1 MYTTAITQP
10 LWAQGTMEV
19 QIAHE
24 YYNKG
29 DKENARRA
37 YQDLAKRPENL
48 PAIYANYLNLLLDA
62 GQYKLA
68 EDLVERMIR
77 RDDRISLKAD
87 AGVVYLRSGNVA
99 KADKY
104 FRELIRAQGQEAYRL
119 KSLADYFASQNL
131 PDYAV
136 ASLAY
141 AREATG
147 NANLFILEMANL
159 YRLQNKRDDMVEEYL
174 RYVTQAPNNTNYVK
188 NLLQVLLT
196 KPEEFESLE
205 RLLLDRVQQN
215 PNVEV
220 FADLLI
226 WTNLQQKNFYG
237 AFIQSR
243 AYDKRFKKQRPKT
256 LEIAQVA
263 LNNRD
268 YENAERGFLF
278 VSKEY
283 ARTELDQEARLG
295 LIRAR
300 EAKLKRRYPVNQ
312 DSLRMLAADYQDYVQ
327 RFPDNPFT
335 HEAQIDEAR
344 LYAQYLNARD
354 TAIAR
359 LQKLIASP
367 RVAPLTKAKAKLD
380 LGNIYILKNE
390 PWEATLLFAQVEKQQ
405 RETVLGYEAK
415 LRNAQLSYYKGEFKL
430 ALEHLDILKQATTRE
445 IANDAMDL
453 ALRIKENTVYDT
465 LGFSL
470 RQFARIEQ
478 LLYQN
483 EIARAVIELGYL
495 KAGKVLMKQ
504 SEAFLYDFIDKQV
517 LLDTEGEYV
526 WVTLPPRYQ
535 NRAMADDVYWL
546 EANLRQ
552 QQGEYQQSA
561 ELFQKIVDEFPDDVL
576 ADDAFFRLGQVYEEQ
591 LRDKARAMDI
601 YRQFLDKFP
610 GSVYAAEARKRFRQL
625 RGDFDEKKNN

>member
-1 MYTTAITQP
+1 MYTTLATTP
-10 LWAQGTMEV
+10 LYAQGTTDV

-37 YQDLAKRPENL
+37 YQELARRPEHL

-62 GQYKLA
+62 AQYKQA
-68 EDLVERMIR
+68 EDLVERMAR
-77 RDDRISLKAD
+77 RDDRLSVKAD
-87 AGVVYLRSGNVA
+87 AGIVYLRSGNVT

-104 FRELIRAQGQEAYRL
+104 FKDLIRAQGQEAYRL
-119 KSLADYFASQNL
+119 KSLADYFAAQNL

-136 ASLAY
+136 ASLTY

-147 NANLFILEMANL
+147 NGTLFILEMANL
-159 YRLQNKRDDMVEEYL
+159 YRLQNKRDQMVDEYL

-220 FADLLI
+220 YADLLI

-237 AFIQSR
+237 AFIQAR
-243 AYDKRFKKQRPKT
+243 AYDKRFKRQRPKT

-263 LNNRD
+263 LNNND

-312 DSLRMLAADYQDYVQ
+312 DSLRLLAAEYQDYIQ

-335 HEAQIDEAR
+335 HDAQIDEAR
-344 LYAQYLNARD
+344 LHAQYLGARD
-354 TAIAR
+354 TAIVR
-359 LQKLIASP
+359 LQKLIGNP

-453 ALRIKENTVYDT
+453 ALRIKENTGYDT

-470 RQFARIEQ
+470 KQYARIEL

-483 EIARAVIELGYL
+483 EVAQAVSELEYF
-495 KAGKVLMKQ
+495 KSGKVLMKQ
-504 SEAFLYDFIDKQV
+504 AEAFLYDLIDRQT
-517 LLDTEGEYV
+517 LLNTEGEYV
-526 WVTLPPRYQ
+526 WVTLPPAYQ
-535 NRAMADDVYWL
+535 NRAIADDVYWL

-552 QQGEYQQSA
+552 QQGQYQRSA

-576 ADDAFFRLGQVYEEQ
+576 TDDAYFRLGQVYEEH
-591 LRDKARAMDI
+591 LRDKPKAMEV
-601 YRQFLDKFP
+601 YRTFLDKFP

-625 RGDFDEKKNN
+625 RGDFDEGKNN

>member
-1 MYTTAITQP
+1 MTTSVAR
-10 LWAQGTMEV
+10 AQGAMDV

-37 YQDLAKRPENL
+37 YQELAKRPEQL
-48 PAIYANYLNLLLDA
+48 PAIYTNYLTVLLET
-62 GQYKLA
+62 GQYKQA
-68 EDLVERMIR
+68 EELVERMGR
-77 RDDRISLKAD
+77 RDDRISVKAD
-87 AGVVYLRSGNVA
+87 MGIVYLRSGNVA

-104 FRELIRAQGQEAYRL
+104 FKELIRAQGQEAYRL
-119 KSLADYFASQNL
+119 KSLADYFAAQNL

-136 ASLAY
+136 ASLTF
-141 AREATG
+141 AREATNNP
-147 NANLFILEMANL
+147 NAFILEMANL
-159 YRLQNKRDDMVEEYL
+159 HRLQNKRDEMVEEYL

-196 KPEEFESLE
+196 KPEELESLE
-205 RLLLDRVQQN
+205 RLLVDRVQQT

-220 FADLLI
+220 YADLLI

-237 AFIQSR
+237 AFIQAR
-243 AYDKRFKKQRPKT
+243 AYDKRFKRPRPKT

-263 LNNRD
+263 LNNKD
-268 YENAERGFLF
+268 YENAERAFLF

-300 EAKLKRRYPVNQ
+300 EAKLKKTYPVQQ
-312 DSLRMLAADYQDYVQ
+312 DSLRMLLADYQDYIQ

-335 HEAQIDEAR
+335 HEAQIDEAK
-344 LYAQYLNARD
+344 LYAQYLQARD

-359 LQKLIASP
+359 LQTLISNP
-367 RVAPLTKAKAKLD
+367 RVAPFTKAKAKLD

-415 LRNAQLSYYKGEFKL
+415 LRNAQLSYYKGDFKL

-453 ALRIKENTVYDT
+453 ALRIKENTIYDT

-470 RQFARIEQ
+470 RQYARIEL

-483 EIARAVIELGYL
+483 EMALAVKELDYF
-495 KAGKVLMKQ
+495 KSGKVLMKQ
-504 SEAFLYDFIDKQV
+504 AEAFLYEFIDKQT
-517 LLDTEGEYV
+517 LLEATGEYV
-526 WVTLPPRYQ
+526 WVTLPPGYQ
-535 NRAMADDVYWL
+535 NRAITDDVYWL

-552 QQGEYQQSA
+552 QQGQYQQSA
-561 ELFQKIVDEFPDDVL
+561 ELYQKIVDEFPDDVL
-576 ADDAFFRLGQVYEEQ
+576 TDDAYFRLGQVYEEQ
-591 LRDKARAMDI
+591 LGDKPKAMEV
-601 YRQFLDKFP
+601 YREFLDKFP

-625 RGDFDEKKNN
+625 RGDFDEKKSN